1 MTGVQCKSSILR
13 GAKLIDLNQP
23 VAFFLLIMSIILVTP
38 LLSERVHLPGIIGI
52 ILGGMLIGP
61 HGFHLIEDNDRMQF
75 LSTIGLVYLMFSAGL
90 EVDIHQFMRV
100 RGRSLIFG
108 LFTFLLPQL
117 MGMGL
122 GKILGLDWLGM
133 ILLGSAF
140 ASHTLIAFPILTR
153 LGVTRNEAI
162 AVTTGATVLTD
173 IGAFIVLAVVLGA
186 NSGGLNLGYFIQL
199 FLLLSLFT
207 FLIILGLPR
216 LGKIFFQRFSERAV
230 EFQFVVVVLFVAAL
244 GAELIGVHEVVGAF
258 LAGLAINA
266 TVPRHS
272 PVTGHVL
279 FIGESFF
286 IPVFLLYSGM
296 LTDPLSFLDNPRT
309 VIVALGVTIVAYVSK
324 LVAAWIAARIFKYT
338 KNEFWTVYGLS
349 HAQAAVTIPTLVI
362 GLETGLFDSTLFNA
376 AILMILLT
384 SITSPL
390 IVQRFAANLQTVS
403 SEEKLSSLFDRI
415 LVPIIDPRMQKQL
428 IGLASLLA
436 KVNAGKTIAVNV
448 VKAGDKQ
455 EKDFILH
462 RDLLGRTPEILNDP
476 ESEIELITR
485 LAETHAKGILYT
497 AREQS
502 ASIILMGWRGKRT
515 LRESLLG
522 TVLDEVIW
530 GSNTPVMVA
539 KLSVPLNGTQRVA
552 FVLPPKVVP
561 LIGMSRM
568 LEVNLT
574 LARALNVPLIIRADS
589 SYLQSVQS
597 LLIRMDTDHP
607 IALELLKD
615 QLKPAVLE
623 QESISCFMIVPGFG
637 SRKRVADTLGN
648 LPERL
653 AAAFDGNLAILHFDK

>member
-1 MTGVQCKSSILR
+1 M
-13 GAKLIDLNQP
+13 IDLNEP
-23 VAFFLLIMSIILVTP
+23 VAFFLLIMTIILVTP
-38 LLSERVHLPGIIGI
+38 ILSERVRLPGIIGI

-61 HGFHLIEDNDRMQF
+61 HGFHLIEAGDRIEF

-90 EVDIHQFMRV
+90 EVDIIQFMRV
-100 RGRSLIFG
+100 RGRSIVFG
-108 LFTFLLPQL
+108 FFTFLLPQL

-153 LGVTRNEAI
+153 MGVTRNEAI
-162 AVTTGATVLTD
+162 AVRTGATVLTD
-173 IGAFIVLAVVLGA
+173 IGAFIILAVVLGA
-186 NSGGLNLGYFIQL
+186 RSGGLSITYFIQ
-199 FLLLSLFT
+199 FFVLLSIFT
-207 FLIILGLPR
+207 ALIILGLPR
-216 LGKIFFQRFSERAV
+216 LGKFFFQHYSGRAI
-230 EFQFVVVVLFVAAL
+230 EFQFIIVVLFIAAF

-266 TVPRHS
+266 TIPRHS

-296 LTDPLSFLDNPRT
+296 ITDPLSFLENRQT
-309 VIVALGVTIVAYVSK
+309 IVVALGVTIVASVSK
-324 LVAAWIAARIFKYT
+324 LIAAWVTARIFKYT

-390 IVQRFAANLQTVS
+390 IVQRFGPDLQTVS
-403 SEEKLSSLFDRI
+403 VDDKPSPLFERI
-415 LVPIIDPRMQKQL
+415 LVPIIDPRIQEQL
-428 IGLASLLA
+428 IGLATLLA
-436 KVNAGKTIAVNV
+436 KVNDGKTIAVNV
-448 VKAGDKQ
+448 VKAGSKQ
-455 EKDFILH
+455 ENEFALH

-476 ESEIELITR
+476 ESEIELIPR

-497 AREQS
+497 AQEQS

-522 TVLDEVIW
+522 SVLDEVIW
-530 GSNTPVMVA
+530 GSDTPVMVG
-539 KLSVPLNGTQRVA
+539 KLSIPLNGTKRIA
-552 FVLPPKVVP
+552 FILPPKVVP
-561 LIGMSRM
+561 QIVLRRM
-568 LEVNLT
+568 FEANLS
-574 LARALNVPLIIRADS
+574 LAKALNVPLILRADS
-589 SYLQSVQS
+589 SYLQSIQA
-597 LLIRMDTDHP
+597 LLPVMDSNYP
-607 IALELLKD
+607 IEVEPLKEKELTPEILER
-615 QLKPAVLE
+615 
-623 QESISCFMIVPGFG
+623 ESISSFIVVPGFG

-653 AAAFDGNLAILHFDK
+653 AASFDGNLAILHFDK